1 MRKLINM
8 SLRHILLFCLIFAC
22 LSAVAQQKKTDTTT
36 IDMPGAKASFPCTLK
51 YDYSMADS
59 TRIFDGAFSI
69 NGSKNAGGLKET
81 YTLKGFA
88 SKNLLDGD
96 VEADYTLEGQKD
108 GEKHYIVFSYKGA
121 FQDGLP
127 HGGMTITSFG
137 PGAGAYDV
145 SMSFDKGALTGKIS
159 FKAFAKKEYMIAGNF
174 TSGGEMTGEWKT
186 GRYDVKAL
194 YAERSTFTISN
205 GIKISGTGYT
215 KELEE
220 EAKKYKD
227 GKRTEEDLGKKGI
240 AVRTIEESDLE
251 SVIKGAIRNR
261 FIPFESLPSMD
272 LSKVAI
278 RYKALAYFP
287 CLNEEGLTE
296 LLNEID
302 SYDGYRLPELSTFG
316 INPDTAE
323 KSFCKVYDKS
333 HESHITNPEWD
344 GSQQCEVHF
353 SQEQVEQ
360 IAGRLEAAQK
370 KWRNSAIAL
379 CNSNME
385 VLIEQYLLHKT
396 PSEISLL
403 MGNAEKKGY
412 KVEADHSASRYE
424 GHAPIVGFES
434 LGMKA
439 AADSTAAH
447 EFVSR
452 INVKNTDSLGF
463 RTYEWYIRLRSTDP
477 KDMLNDVNDSFS
489 PESFTRAGNQYDTIN
504 SLIGAIDKHSK
515 EFQENAK
522 KAMMNPIADY
532 AAYIQQICKVD
543 ESDLEGSAARLQ
555 QVLKFQE
562 DFDKWLQKSIEL
574 KEADE
579 KIKEE
584 GAETPKVKEGY
595 TKYMKHADMSWDPS
609 NSLENLS
616 RVEDIQH
623 NILQYIEKS
632 CQMAENTHKIRK
644 SGSKH
649 HDLTGQY
656 RKYLK
661 KHDIKWHVGADLK
674 QLDTIL
680 DIQAK
685 TLEFISRRDSILLNN
700 KKIEDCRNRYDV
712 LEQAYHKYFRNADL
726 SWTPEVDLEKLD
738 TVLAIQNRTLKF
750 ISLRDRIVENHET
763 LLKDGKRYKRVI
775 DAYSEYAK
783 NVDVAWTPDVDLA
796 KLEAIIAIQDS
807 CSTIFSM
814 QNRKDL
820 NKTVKKEKLKN
831 IVDIIERIN
840 RK

>member
-1 MRKLINM
+1 MRKLVNM
-8 SLRHILLFCLIFAC
+8 SLRYVLFSCTIFLC
-22 LSAVAQQKKTDTTT
+22 LSAAAQQKKTDTST
-36 IDMPGAKASFPCTLK
+36 IDVPGAKASFPCTLK
-51 YDYSMADS
+51 YDYSTADS

-69 NGSKNAGGLKET
+69 NGSKNAVGLKET

-88 SKNLLDGD
+88 SKNQLDGD
-96 VEADYTLEGQKD
+96 IEAGYTLEGQVD

-127 HGGMTITSFG
+127 HGEMVITSFG
-137 PGAGAYDV
+137 QGAGAYDV
-145 SMSFDKGALTGKIS
+145 SMNFNKGALTGKFS
-159 FKAFAKKEYMIAGNF
+159 FKAFAKKEYMISGNF
-174 TSGGEMTGEWKT
+174 TSGGEMIGEWKI

-194 YAERSTFTISN
+194 YAERSTSTISN

-240 AVRTIEESDLE
+240 AVRTIKESDLE

-272 LSKVAI
+272 LSKIAI

-287 CLNEEGLTE
+287 YLNEEGLTE

-302 SYDGYRLPELSTFG
+302 NYNGYRLPELSTFG
-316 INPDTAE
+316 INHDTAE
-323 KSFCKVYDKS
+323 KSLYKVYDKA
-333 HESHITNPEWD
+333 HEAHITNPEWD
-344 GSQQCEVHF
+344 GSQQCKIHF
-353 SQEQVEQ
+353 SQGQTEQ

-370 KWRNSAIAL
+370 KWKNSAIAL

-385 VLIEQYLLHKT
+385 VLIAQHLLHKT

-403 MGNAEKKGY
+403 MTTADKKGY
-412 KVEADHSASRYE
+412 KVESDHSASHYE
-424 GHAPIVGFES
+424 DYAPIVGFES
-434 LGMKA
+434 LGMEA

-489 PESFTRAGNQYDTIN
+489 PENFTRTGNQYDTIN
-504 SLIGAIDKHSK
+504 YLIGAIDKHTK

-532 AAYIQQICKVD
+532 ATYIRQICKVD
-543 ESDLEGSAARLQ
+543 ESNLEGSAARLR

-562 DFDKWLQKSIEL
+562 HFDRWLQKSIEL

-579 KIKEE
+579 KIRKE
-584 GAETPKVKEGY
+584 GAKIPKVKKGY
-595 TKYMKHADMSWDPS
+595 TKYMKHADISWDPS

-616 RVEDIQH
+616 RVEDIQ
-623 NILQYIEKS
+623 
-632 CQMAENTHKIRK
+632 
-644 SGSKH
+644 
-649 HDLTGQY
+649 
-656 RKYLK
+656 
-661 KHDIKWHVGADLK
+661 
-674 QLDTIL
+674 
-680 DIQAK
+680 AK
-685 TLEFISRRDSILLNN
+685 TLEFISKRDSIVLNN
-700 KKIEDCRNRYDV
+700 KNIEDCKNRYDV

-726 SWTPEVDLEKLD
+726 SWTQEVDLEKLD

-750 ISLRDRIVENHET
+750 ISLRDRIIENHEI
-763 LLKDGKRYKRVI
+763 LLKEGKRYKRVI
-775 DAYSEYAK
+775 NAYSEYAK
-783 NVDVAWTPDVDLA
+783 NVDVAWTPEVDLA
-796 KLEAIIAIQDS
+796 KLEAIISIQDS
-807 CSTIFSM
+807 CRIIFSM
-814 QNRKDL
+814 QNRKDV

-831 IVDIIERIN
+831 IMDIIERIN